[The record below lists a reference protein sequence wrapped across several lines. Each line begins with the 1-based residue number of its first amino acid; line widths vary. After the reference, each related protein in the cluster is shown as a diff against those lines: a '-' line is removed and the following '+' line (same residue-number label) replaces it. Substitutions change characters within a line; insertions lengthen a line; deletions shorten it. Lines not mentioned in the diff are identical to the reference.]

1 MRKGHDSRPSSTC
14 RIVRRRAATRLA
26 ASISAASASAP
37 DASPCSTTVWG
48 LAWCRGRHPWSGN
61 SAVTLPA
68 SQDRMAALI
77 GPLGET
83 GAWGYEAAILP
94 LMPPASSYRLIA
106 TGSQQELEDC
116 AARFGGAVDGFPG
129 C

>member
-1 MRKGHDSRPSSTC
+1 GLRSNSTG
-14 RIVRRRAATRLA
+14 RTVQRRTATRLA
-26 ASISAASASAP
+26 ASISGGSASVP
-37 DASPCSTTVWG
+37 VASPCSTTVWG
-48 LAWCRGRHPWSGN
+48 LAWGRGRHPWSGN

-83 GAWGYEAAILP
+83 GAWGYDAALLP

-116 AARFGGAVDGFPG
+116 AARFGGAVEGFLG
-129 C
+129 CV